1 MIGIFPLIAA
11 IVGFCFCP
19 PHTTRNLLK
28 RFSLT
33 LCLSLHPFFLQ
44 WYNANCVRHLFST
57 TSRVSTQ
64 PYSQTLPRLD
74 QYMDVRAAASDRFSF
89 PFTSP
94 SLSPSSFL
102 FFQFPLFVLSMLYAF
117 EQQACSSDFDTVDC
131 LLF

>member
-19 PHTTRNLLK
+19 PHTTRYLLK
-28 RFSLT
+28 RFPLA

-57 TSRVSTQ
+57 TSCVSTQ

-74 QYMDVRAAASDRFSF
+74 QYMDVRAVASDRFSF
-89 PFTSP
+89 SLYV
-94 SLSPSSFL
+94 SLSFSIIISFL
-102 FFQFPLFVLSMLYAF
+102 PIPLVRVVYAL
-117 EQQACSSDFDTVDC
+117 C
-131 LLF
+131 L